1 MSTLFYGKACAFWG
15 VLPANPTLYHVK
27 SFKSVISRATCDFV
41 IEFHVTKTLSEAKGC
56 LMNFQSLAKCSTT
69 HAGYNM
75 VCKNCVDKRSWPISI
90 DHVESHPKFKKL
102 KVELRDLKRKNRE
115 LEKELG
121 KADSIV
127 AEGCAR
133 HMRLTDEN
141 KRLRKDNAD
150 LEKEIADL
158 TRDVNEVNGMNRS
171 LKFDADN
178 AQAECVRLE
187 CENSALL
194 RSNAALKEGNEA
206 LKEDYAVLEATLL
219 RPRHGP
225 MGSS

>member
-41 IEFHVTKTLSEAKGC
+41 IEFHVTRTLSEAKGC

-75 VCKNCVDKRSWPISI
+75 VCKNCVDERSWPISI
-90 DHVESHPKFKKL
+90 DQSHPK
-102 KVELRDLKRKNRE
+102 LRDLKRKNRE
-115 LEKELG
+115 LEKELK
-121 KADSIV
+121 KADYIV

-133 HMRLTDEN
+133 HMRLADEN

-158 TRDVNEVNGMNRS
+158 TRDVNEVNGMKRS

-206 LKEDYAVLEATLL
+206 LKEDYAALEATLL

-225 MGSS
+225 TGSS